1 MKLFID
7 LAAGQKSAG
16 GHQSNGIENG
26 LEKLGENI
34 DEVLEAHDEIDGVII
49 YGLFGKTASTGSFG
63 FFDDAKKLPKPAP
76 LEFSRALRCESFRLD
91 GLVDFVDKLLAKNM
105 TVSIVVGSPDKDA
118 HLKRVEMQCRAKKD
132 WNDWHNFVLESLAPI
147 LNANAGVIFEGV
159 TTMGP
164 LSASFSVYNLASRMF
179 AGMIGCLGTVAG
191 RADETREGVPFW
203 LSENTTMTF
212 KEWETKHSVNQV
224 PANATSYSVLEGK
237 EVDFYSPI
245 VTVITDDP
253 SKVERL
259 HAANA
264 IPCLTFEALQDTPT
278 ADGDKPTPEPET
290 GAGSGKE

>member
-1 MKLFID
+1 MRLFID

-91 GLVDFVDKLLAKNM
+91 GLDDFVAKLRSK
-105 TVSIVVGSPDKDA
+105 VFVDIVVGSPDKDA

-132 WNDWHNFVLESLAPI
+132 WNDWHNFVVESLAPI

-179 AGMIGCLGTVAG
+179 AGMIGCLGTVAE

-264 IPCLTFEALQDTPT
+264 TPCLTFEALQDTPM
-278 ADGDKPTPEPET
+278 ADGDKPAPEPET
-290 GAGSGKE
+290 GAGSGEE